1 MSRCASSTNDHFSK
15 KHNHLDIQVHL
26 ARICNIQRKNV
37 FDRIL
42 PNIDK
47 HDVRQKSQFLFL
59 RKIENGVSVVNF
71 TLYYNTTRAVPAVK
85 DVACPHYLPDTSN
98 SKTMHT
104 STILPNC
111 VHKFSSFFHL
121 VNVRDFP

>member
-1 MSRCASSTNDHFSK
+1 MSRCASATNDQFSK

-59 RKIENGVSVVNF
+59 RKIENGVSVVNSVYV
-71 TLYYNTTRAVPAVK
+71 L
-85 DVACPHYLPDTSN
+85 L
-98 SKTMHT
+98 
-104 STILPNC
+104 
-111 VHKFSSFFHL
+111 
-121 VNVRDFP
+121 